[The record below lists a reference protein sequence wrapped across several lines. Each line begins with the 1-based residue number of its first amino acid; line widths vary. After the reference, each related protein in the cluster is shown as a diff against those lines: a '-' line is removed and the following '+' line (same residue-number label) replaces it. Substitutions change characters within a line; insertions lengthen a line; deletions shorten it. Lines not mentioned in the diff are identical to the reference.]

1 MQENL
6 DHDIIISVIKSQL
19 HELGT
24 AAYTKK
30 QNGNSQITK
39 KLYDTMTHLRLL
51 VIDRSI

>member
-24 AAYTKK
+24 AAKWLIYNCKIA
-30 QNGNSQITK
+30 GNSHMELMRYIG
-39 KLYDTMTHLRLL
+39 YD
-51 VIDRSI
+51 SS